1 MIANIHKY
9 DCIEY
14 TNEDDIL
21 VGRILM
27 DGQKFMYAEIVD
39 DCITDSTE
47 LTDVQKFLN
56 EVETFMDA
64 EA

>member
-1 MIANIHKY
+1 MIANVHKY
-9 DCIEY
+9 DSIEY